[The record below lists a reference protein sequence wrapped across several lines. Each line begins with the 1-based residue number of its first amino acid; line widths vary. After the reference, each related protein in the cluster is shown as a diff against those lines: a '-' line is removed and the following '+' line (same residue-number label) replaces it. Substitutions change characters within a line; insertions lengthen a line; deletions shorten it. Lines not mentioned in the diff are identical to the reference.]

1 MIVSA
6 LSHRLVLAA
15 VVAALGVGGVGAAV
29 VVAQS
34 DDSHPEEGSAEELR
48 YASPPRTSA
57 PQVVGRGTTDGGQP
71 YVLRT
76 SRADAQLCLEVEYGP
91 YPNAPDASDSGG
103 HQGPI
108 ASLLTS
114 EVCVDPKRPISASIG
129 QLFVDPQTGE
139 VSKKPQRFV
148 YGVVTDKASD
158 VRLRSPGAGV
168 RELRVADVP
177 GSSVKVFAG
186 SAPRDAGVGVGAV
199 VARGLSGT
207 SVAEHPLTFI
217 GPGR

>member
-1 MIVSA
+1 VRPF
-6 LSHRLVLAA
+6 SHINRVGLAA
-15 VVAALGVGGVGAAV
+15 VVATLGIGGVGAAV

-34 DDSHPEEGSAEELR
+34 DDGNPEDGSVEELR
-48 YASPPRTSA
+48 YGSPPRTSP
-57 PQVVGRGTTDGGQP
+57 PQVVARGNTDAGQP

-76 SRADAQLCLEVEYGP
+76 SRADEQLCLEVEYGP
-91 YPNAPDASDSGG
+91 YPNPADASDSDG

-129 QLFVDPQTGE
+129 QLFVDPETGE

-158 VRLRSPGAGV
+158 VRLRSPAASG
-168 RELRVADVP
+168 RELHVADVP
-177 GSSVKVFAG
+177 GSSVRVFAG
-186 SAPRDAGVGVGAV
+186 SAPREAGVGVGAV
-199 VARGLSGT
+199 VARGSSGANL
-207 SVAEHPLTFI
+207 AEHPLTFV